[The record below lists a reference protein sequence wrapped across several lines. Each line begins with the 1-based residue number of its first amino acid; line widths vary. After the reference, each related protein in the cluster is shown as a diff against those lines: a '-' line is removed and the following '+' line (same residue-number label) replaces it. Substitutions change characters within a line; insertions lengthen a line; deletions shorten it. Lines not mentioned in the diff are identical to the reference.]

1 MKERSVCART
11 YERCR
16 RHQLPRPVQNGK
28 LANPAISPS
37 CEHSMVVGRSP
48 RDQAV
53 LRGHSA
59 RQLRSEVE
67 GYTNFVRRGSSQTSN
82 IDTACSDQLRSEEH
96 TSELQSLMRI
106 SYAVFRLKKNN
117 KTYKTN
123 NQNSTQI

>member
-82 IDTACSDQLRSEEH
+82 IDTACSDQLSQIVRIVAYEFGQLKDRKSTRLN
-96 TSELQSLMRI
+96 TSH
-106 SYAVFRLKKNN
+106 
-117 KTYKTN
+117 
-123 NQNSTQI
+123 